1 MIGEKVKDRNLEAL
15 RREHK
20 SKFKARNTSSVKN
33 QWERGGAALE
43 QTKEES
49 RKEKLGEKQFGVKTG
64 WKSSRLRT
72 RKKGNVKFLVA
83 ALASLVL
90 LSLAL
95 LLLYRFLSNMGT
107 RDRSIDQISWE
118 SSQENIASAYV
129 ADSSSE
135 WEVSD
140 QEESASSASSAD
152 KEPENMTWTF
162 EDVLALQVSSPG
174 QGTSEQL
181 SPTAEEIA
189 ERYGK
194 ASSGSVA
201 KDGEEK
207 ALYLFYLS
215 SGGGQIVKLYF
226 NLIGDQYRLNTIRG
240 EGLLSQSQSTHS
252 DLWTEEDFQDFTVD
266 KSAPSKN
273 LQAVLERFGVPQVIN
288 KSADYKN
295 QTTVYIKYK
304 LKDGRYLYL
313 EFVLSPTGDYELTRK
328 SVY

>member
-1 MIGEKVKDRNLEAL
+1 MKDRNLEAL

-33 QWERGGAALE
+33 QRERGEVALE

-49 RKEKLGEKQFGVKTG
+49 RKEKLGEKQFGVKSG
-64 WKSSRLRT
+64 WKSKRLRT
-72 RKKGNVKFLVA
+72 RQKGNVKFLVA

-90 LSLAL
+90 LSLVL

-135 WEVSD
+135 WEASEP
-140 QEESASSASSAD
+140 QESASSASSAD

>member
-1 MIGEKVKDRNLEAL
+1 MKDRNLEAL

-20 SKFKARNTSSVKN
+20 SKFKARNTSSVRN
-33 QWERGGAALE
+33 QRERGGAALE
-43 QTKEES
+43 QTKKET
-49 RKEKLGEKQFGVKTG
+49 RKEKLGENQFGVKTG

-72 RKKGNVKFLVA
+72 RKKGNVKSLVA

-174 QGTSEQL
+174 QGASGQL

-207 ALYLFYLS
+207 ALYRFYLS

-313 EFVLSPTGDYELTRK
+313 EFVLSLTGDYELTRK

>member
-1 MIGEKVKDRNLEAL
+1 MKDRNLEAL

-33 QWERGGAALE
+33 QRERGVTLE
-43 QTKEES
+43 QTKEEE
-49 RKEKLGEKQFGVKTG
+49 RKEKQGEKQLGVKSG
-64 WKSSRLRT
+64 WKSKTLRT
-72 RKKGNVKFLVA
+72 RKKGNVKFLVT

-90 LSLAL
+90 LSLVL
-95 LLLYRFLSNMGT
+95 LLIYRFLSNMGT
-107 RDRSIDQISWE
+107 HDRSIDQISWE

-162 EDVLALQVSSPG
+162 EDVLALHVSSPG
-174 QGTSEQL
+174 QGASEQL
-181 SPTAEEIA
+181 SLTAEEIA

-240 EGLLSQSQSTHS
+240 EGLTSQSQSSHS

-328 SVY
+328 SIY

>member
-1 MIGEKVKDRNLEAL
+1 MKDRNLEAL

-33 QWERGGAALE
+33 QRERGGAALE
-43 QTKEES
+43 QTKEEA
-49 RKEKLGEKQFGVKTG
+49 RKEKLGDNQFGVKTG
-64 WKSSRLRT
+64 WKSKSLRT
-72 RKKGNVKFLVA
+72 RKKGNVKFLVG
-83 ALASLVL
+83 ALVSLVL
-90 LSLAL
+90 LSIAL
-95 LLLYRFLSNMGT
+95 LLLYRFLSNMST

>member
-1 MIGEKVKDRNLEAL
+1 MKDRNLEAL

-33 QWERGGAALE
+33 QRERGGATLE
-43 QTKEES
+43 QTKEEA
-49 RKEKLGEKQFGVKTG
+49 RKEKQGEKQLGVKSG
-64 WKSSRLRT
+64 WKSKTLRT
-72 RKKGNVKFLVA
+72 RKKGNVKFLVT

-90 LSLAL
+90 LSLVL
-95 LLLYRFLSNMGT
+95 LLIYRFLSNMGT
-107 RDRSIDQISWE
+107 HDRSIDQISWE

-162 EDVLALQVSSPG
+162 EDVLALHVSSPG
-174 QGTSEQL
+174 QGASEQL
-181 SPTAEEIA
+181 SLTAEEIA

-240 EGLLSQSQSTHS
+240 EGLTSQSQSSHS

-288 KSADYKN
+288 TSADYKN
-295 QTTVYIKYK
+295 PTTVYIKYK

-328 SVY
+328 SIY

>member
-1 MIGEKVKDRNLEAL
+1 MKDRNLEAL

-20 SKFKARNTSSVKN
+20 SKFKARNISSVKN
-33 QWERGGAALE
+33 QRERGGAALE
-43 QTKEES
+43 QTKEEA
-49 RKEKLGEKQFGVKTG
+49 RKETQGEKQFGVKTG

-72 RKKGNVKFLVA
+72 RKKGNVKSLVA

-90 LSLAL
+90 LSLAF

-135 WEVSD
+135 WEASEP
-140 QEESASSASSAD
+140 QESASSASSAD

-162 EDVLALQVSSPG
+162 EDVLALHVSSPG
-174 QGTSEQL
+174 QGASEQL

-201 KDGEEK
+201 KDGEER

>member
-1 MIGEKVKDRNLEAL
+1 MKDRNLEAL

-20 SKFKARNTSSVKN
+20 SKFKARNISSVKN
-33 QWERGGAALE
+33 QRERGGAALE
-43 QTKEES
+43 QTKEEA
-49 RKEKLGEKQFGVKTG
+49 RKETQGEKQFGVKTG

-72 RKKGNVKFLVA
+72 RKKGNVKSLVA

-107 RDRSIDQISWE
+107 HDRSIDQISWE

-135 WEVSD
+135 WEAS
-140 QEESASSASSAD
+140 EPKESASSASSAD
-152 KEPENMTWTF
+152 KGPENMTWTF

-240 EGLLSQSQSTHS
+240 EGLTSQSQSTHS

>member
-1 MIGEKVKDRNLEAL
+1 
-15 RREHK
+15 
-20 SKFKARNTSSVKN
+20 
-33 QWERGGAALE
+33 
-43 QTKEES
+43 
-49 RKEKLGEKQFGVKTG
+49 
-64 WKSSRLRT
+64 
-72 RKKGNVKFLVA
+72 
-83 ALASLVL
+83 
-90 LSLAL
+90 
-95 LLLYRFLSNMGT
+95 
-107 RDRSIDQISWE
+107 
-118 SSQENIASAYV
+118 
-129 ADSSSE
+129 
-135 WEVSD
+135 
-140 QEESASSASSAD
+140 
-152 KEPENMTWTF
+152 MTWTF

-174 QGTSEQL
+174 QGASEQL

-240 EGLLSQSQSTHS
+240 EGLLSQSQLSHS

-304 LKDGRYLYL
+304 LKDQRYLYL

>member
-1 MIGEKVKDRNLEAL
+1 MKDRNLEAL

-49 RKEKLGEKQFGVKTG
+49 RKEKLGEKQFGVKSG
-64 WKSSRLRT
+64 WKSKRLRT

-90 LSLAL
+90 LSLVF
-95 LLLYRFLSNMGT
+95 LLLYRFLSNMST
-107 RDRSIDQISWE
+107 HDRSIDQISWE

-135 WEVSD
+135 WEASEPQV
-140 QEESASSASSAD
+140 SASSASSAD

-240 EGLLSQSQSTHS
+240 EGLTSQSQLSHS

>member
-1 MIGEKVKDRNLEAL
+1 MKDRNLEAL

-33 QWERGGAALE
+33 QRERGGAALE
-43 QTKEES
+43 ETKEET
-49 RKEKLGEKQFGVKTG
+49 RKEKLGENQFGVKTG
-64 WKSSRLRT
+64 WKSRRLRT
-72 RKKGNVKFLVA
+72 RKKRDVKFLVA

-90 LSLAL
+90 LSLAF

-135 WEVSD
+135 WEASEP
-140 QEESASSASSAD
+140 QESASSASSAD

-201 KDGEEK
+201 KDGEER

-313 EFVLSPTGDYELTRK
+313 EFVLSSTGDYELTRK

>member
-1 MIGEKVKDRNLEAL
+1 MKDRNLEAL

-43 QTKEES
+43 QTKEEA
-49 RKEKLGEKQFGVKTG
+49 RREKLGENQFGVKTG

-72 RKKGNVKFLVA
+72 RKKGNVKSLVA

-135 WEVSD
+135 WGASEP
-140 QEESASSASSAD
+140 QESASSASSAD
-152 KEPENMTWTF
+152 KGPENMTWTF
-162 EDVLALQVSSPG
+162 EDVLALHVSSPG
-174 QGTSEQL
+174 QGASEQL

-240 EGLLSQSQSTHS
+240 EGLTSQSQLSHS

-304 LKDGRYLYL
+304 LKDQRYLYL

>member
-1 MIGEKVKDRNLEAL
+1 MKDRNLEAL

-33 QWERGGAALE
+33 QRERGGATLE
-43 QTKEES
+43 ETKEET
-49 RKEKLGEKQFGVKTG
+49 RKDKLGEKQFGVKTG
-64 WKSSRLRT
+64 WKSRRLRT
-72 RKKGNVKFLVA
+72 RKKRDVKFLVA

-90 LSLAL
+90 LSLAF

-135 WEVSD
+135 WEASEP
-140 QEESASSASSAD
+140 QESASSASSAD

-162 EDVLALQVSSPG
+162 EDVLALHVSSPG
-174 QGTSEQL
+174 QGASEQL

-201 KDGEEK
+201 KDGEER

-252 DLWTEEDFQDFTVD
+252 DLWTEEDFKDFTVD

-304 LKDGRYLYL
+304 LKDQRYLYL
-313 EFVLSPTGDYELTRK
+313 EFVLSSTGDYELTRK

>member
-1 MIGEKVKDRNLEAL
+1 MKDRNLEAL

-33 QWERGGAALE
+33 QRERGGVALE
-43 QTKEES
+43 QTKEEA
-49 RKEKLGEKQFGVKTG
+49 REEKLGEKQFGGKTG

-72 RKKGNVKFLVA
+72 RKKGDVKSLVA

-240 EGLLSQSQSTHS
+240 EGLLSQSQSSHS

-288 KSADYKN
+288 KSSDYKN

>member
-1 MIGEKVKDRNLEAL
+1 M
-15 RREHK
+15 
-20 SKFKARNTSSVKN
+20 S
-33 QWERGGAALE
+33 
-43 QTKEES
+43 
-49 RKEKLGEKQFGVKTG
+49 
-64 WKSSRLRT
+64 
-72 RKKGNVKFLVA
+72 
-83 ALASLVL
+83 
-90 LSLAL
+90 
-95 LLLYRFLSNMGT
+95 T

-162 EDVLALQVSSPG
+162 EDVLSLHVSSPG
-174 QGTSEQL
+174 QGASEQL

-189 ERYGK
+189 EQYGK

-304 LKDGRYLYL
+304 LKDERYLYL

>member
-1 MIGEKVKDRNLEAL
+1 VKDRNLEAL

-33 QWERGGAALE
+33 QRERGEATLE
-43 QTKEES
+43 QTKEET
-49 RKEKLGEKQFGVKTG
+49 RKEKLGENQFGVKTG

-72 RKKGNVKFLVA
+72 RKKGNVKSLVA

-107 RDRSIDQISWE
+107 RDRIIDQISWE

>member
-1 MIGEKVKDRNLEAL
+1 
-15 RREHK
+15 
-20 SKFKARNTSSVKN
+20 
-33 QWERGGAALE
+33 
-43 QTKEES
+43 
-49 RKEKLGEKQFGVKTG
+49 
-64 WKSSRLRT
+64 
-72 RKKGNVKFLVA
+72 
-83 ALASLVL
+83 
-90 LSLAL
+90 
-95 LLLYRFLSNMGT
+95 MGT

-135 WEVSD
+135 WEASEP
-140 QEESASSASSAD
+140 QESASSASSAD
-152 KEPENMTWTF
+152 KGPENMTWTF

-174 QGTSEQL
+174 QGTGEQL

>member
-1 MIGEKVKDRNLEAL
+1 MKDRNLEAL

-20 SKFKARNTSSVKN
+20 SKFKARNISSVKN
-33 QWERGGAALE
+33 QRERGGAALE
-43 QTKEES
+43 QTKEEA
-49 RKEKLGEKQFGVKTG
+49 RKETQGEKQFGVKTG

-72 RKKGNVKFLVA
+72 RKKGNVKSLVA

-313 EFVLSPTGDYELTRK
+313 EFVLSSTGDYELTRK

>member
-1 MIGEKVKDRNLEAL
+1 MKDRNLEAL

-49 RKEKLGEKQFGVKTG
+49 SKEKLGEKQFGVKSG
-64 WKSSRLRT
+64 WKSKRLRT

-90 LSLAL
+90 LSLVF

-107 RDRSIDQISWE
+107 HDRSIDQISWE

-135 WEVSD
+135 WEASEPQV
-140 QEESASSASSAD
+140 SASSASSAD

-162 EDVLALQVSSPG
+162 EDVLALHVSSPG
-174 QGTSEQL
+174 QGASEQL

-240 EGLLSQSQSTHS
+240 EGLTSQSQLSHS

-266 KSAPSKN
+266 KSAPNKN

>member
-1 MIGEKVKDRNLEAL
+1 LIGEKLKDRNLEAL

-33 QWERGGAALE
+33 QRERGGATLE
-43 QTKEES
+43 ETKEET
-49 RKEKLGEKQFGVKTG
+49 RKDKLGEKQFGVKTG
-64 WKSSRLRT
+64 WKSRRLRT
-72 RKKGNVKFLVA
+72 RKKRDVKFLVA

-90 LSLAL
+90 LSLAF

-135 WEVSD
+135 WEASEP
-140 QEESASSASSAD
+140 QESASSASSAD

-162 EDVLALQVSSPG
+162 EDVLALHVSSPG
-174 QGTSEQL
+174 QGASEQL

-201 KDGEEK
+201 KDGEER

-304 LKDGRYLYL
+304 LKDQRYLYL
-313 EFVLSPTGDYELTRK
+313 EFVLSSTGDYELTRK